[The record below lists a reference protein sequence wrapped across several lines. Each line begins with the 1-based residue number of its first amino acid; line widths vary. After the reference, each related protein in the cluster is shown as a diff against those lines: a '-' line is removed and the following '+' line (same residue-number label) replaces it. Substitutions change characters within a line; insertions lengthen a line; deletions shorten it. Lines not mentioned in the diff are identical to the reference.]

1 MNVTQMIE
9 KEKQRAAP
17 HEYWRSEKN
26 QSNENEDSEK
36 VSVFDNCLTDTETTL
51 SFLDLNSENT
61 DLHKGNKHADQT
73 KDIEDD
79 SDNIASGSTFFD
91 DLDETDYFD
100 SEDEY
105 WDTLRNKNIKEEVCQ
120 HCHSYHLPR
129 STKDIVPCPFNEAYD
144 LYPAFTPAVQ
154 QFAKENDFEIHDVYG
169 DENCL
174 FRAVADQ
181 FMVNGCPGHTEVS
194 LRETVIKRLRSNSV
208 KYGVPRSAF
217 LSGETWEAYLLK
229 MEQTRGRLH
238 RIFMQVLADVFLL
251 NISIY
256 SIFHDKV
263 QYSCI
268 AVEPAEK
275 INTVSIFLGQV
286 GEYHIFSFRPL
297 QWMTELPYK
306 AQIFRM
312 LAICTEK
319 RLDERRNLVDRKVAV
334 MSPGHFPKSNLAENI
349 QFVIQSISFQEKSKR
364 LQSSKHTN
372 SEREKIFKSYN
383 GSDLE
388 LEEDEDTC
396 IRSRLIEDHSWVDP
410 LSGIPLPY
418 LGFIMKLIFPYKM
431 FDGEIAR
438 YFLLR
443 IGEIYFHYLGSY
455 ADQSCLTLRDV
466 SRTQKMHRLDINHKG
481 KSSYCR
487 VVVLKMDTEAIY
499 DNTFLDDYT
508 GIRHVIVDMSN
519 SFPGYCRLRLSTSS
533 LIDANDNV
541 AKIGIVMYQKAF
553 RITDKIRSDIDLKY
567 YRKVECIGVPCYT
580 FPFMHRWTKK
590 RYDFPSGEVIS
601 SIIEQ
606 GCTLIPKPH
615 PKSTCP
621 DLEWQFNFSIAE
633 HLLFKSLS
641 TSQRHGF
648 LVLKLLLKNMVHH
661 TPFKTK
667 HLKSVF
673 LMACEEMHVDVWET
687 NFSGCVLYVL
697 SSLLSCLKANFLPHY
712 FIPENN
718 LIDSCREDEITTMC
732 TIVEYIRLFPTSVIE
747 LIAEKYG
754 FTYGANLIKSVLS
767 KENYSADRQD
777 FQATLNELLGH
788 LTIKTAK
795 VMAKMGFYN
804 ISLDILQDRFEQ
816 SLLGLQTGLRQAS
829 FSFCDF
835 FMSALME
842 IRQKSSRVNLART
855 FDMRIGSNVSGMVL
869 QKHKVTLQTYLPWTV
884 DSRLD
889 WIEVPIT
896 NSTDFTS
903 IASFLYDI
911 SKREYWRRNTALAEL
926 AITTAIQCI
935 RETLKQNSG
944 SKSNEDVENQILKR
958 KLILFYMHVY
968 SISLLN
974 YWLNPLINHMD
985 EIEELCIEFP
995 GIAGVIYSMCMF
1007 TRQPAKAEEYLKKFD
1022 AYVFGRNHSPG
1033 TTRSPMDLD

>member
-1 MNVTQMIE
+1 MSLMNVTQMIE

-17 HEYWRSEKN
+17 HEYWRCEKN
-26 QSNENEDSEK
+26 QSNENEDSEE

-91 DLDETDYFD
+91 DFDETDYFD

-129 STKDIVPCPFNEAYD
+129 STKDIVPCPFEEAYD
-144 LYPAFTPAVQ
+144 QYPAFTPAFQ

-194 LRETVIKRLRSNSV
+194 LRETVIKCLRKNSE
-208 KYGVPRSAF
+208 KYDVHRSAV
-217 LSGETWEAYLLK
+217 LSGETWEAYLQK
-229 MEQTRGRLH
+229 MEKTRERLH

-251 NISIY
+251 NIGIFRC
-256 SIFHDKV
+256 FHDKI
-263 QYSCI
+263 QYSCVT
-268 AVEPAEK
+268 VEPAEK
-275 INTVSIFLGQV
+275 MKTVSIFLGQV

-297 QWMTELPYK
+297 KWMTEMPYK

-319 RLDERRNLVDRKVAV
+319 PLDERRKLVDRKVAV
-334 MSPGHFPKSNLAENI
+334 MSQGHFPKSNIAENI
-349 QFVIQSISFQEKSKR
+349 QFVIQSISFQEESRR
-364 LQSSKHTN
+364 LQSSKHTHF
-372 SEREKIFKSYN
+372 EHEEIFKSYN
-383 GSDLE
+383 GRDLE
-388 LEEDEDTC
+388 LEEVADV
-396 IRSRLIEDHSWVDP
+396 RSRLIEDHSRIDP

-431 FDGEIAR
+431 FEREYAR
-438 YFLLR
+438 YSLLR
-443 IGEIYFHYLGSY
+443 IGEIFFHYLGSY
-455 ADQSCLTLRDV
+455 ADQSCLSLRDV
-466 SRTQKMHRLDINHKG
+466 SRTQFMHRLDIIRKG
-481 KSSYCR
+481 KPSFCR
-487 VVVLKMDTEAIY
+487 VVVLKRDVQAIY
-499 DNTFLDDYT
+499 DNDFLDDYT
-508 GIRHVIVDMSN
+508 GARYLIVDMSN
-519 SFPGYCRLRLSTSS
+519 SYPGYCRLRLSSSS
-533 LIDANDNV
+533 LIDANENV
-541 AKIGIVMYQKAF
+541 AKIGFVSYQKAF
-553 RITDKIRSDIDLKY
+553 RITDKLRSDIDLKH
-567 YRKVECIGVPCYT
+567 YRKVECIGVPCYA

-590 RYDFPSGEVIS
+590 RYDFPSKKVIS
-601 SIIEQ
+601 SIIKQ

-615 PKSTCP
+615 PKCTCP

-673 LMACEEMHVDVWET
+673 FMACEEMHVDVWET

-718 LIDSCREDEITTMC
+718 LIDCCREDDISTMS
-732 TIVEYIRLFPTSVIE
+732 TIVEYIRLFPTCVIE

-777 FQATLNELLGH
+777 FQATLNELFGH

-795 VMAKMGFYN
+795 VIAKMGFYN

-855 FDMRIGSNVSGMVL
+855 FDMRIGSNISGMVL
-869 QKHKVTLQTYLPWTV
+869 QKRKVTLQTYLPWTV
-884 DSRLD
+884 DPRLD

-911 SKREYWRRNTALAEL
+911 SKREYWRRNTLLAEL
-926 AITTAIQCI
+926 TITTAIQCI
-935 RETLKQNSG
+935 QETLKQNSG
-944 SKSNEDVENQILKR
+944 SKTTEDVQNQILKR

-968 SISLLN
+968 NISILN
-974 YWLNPLINHMD
+974 FLQYPLINHLD

-995 GIAGVIYSMCMF
+995 EIAEMIFSMCMF
-1007 TRQPAKAEEYLKKFD
+1007 MSQPAKAEEYAKKFD
-1022 AYVFGRNHSPG
+1022 AHVFGSNHSTG
-1033 TTRSPMDLD
+1033 TRSPKDLD